1 MTYIS
6 CPKKPGTENFN
17 FYYALHKASLV
28 NGTYMYSLEGPIFLK
43 RGLNIFLTLKI
54 NFSENQ
60 GHCTLRSLQNAY
72 LGGGDSIFYLE
83 GISFLREI
91 KRLNS

>member
-60 GHCTLRSLQNAY
+60 GHCRPIFAKCIDPLY
-72 LGGGDSIFYLE
+72 LGGGILFSIWKGYP
-83 GISFLREI
+83 S
-91 KRLNS
+91 

>member
-6 CPKKPGTENFN
+6 CPKKPGTENFK

-60 GHCTLRSLQNAY
+60 GHCRLCKTHTWV
-72 LGGGDSIFYLE
+72 E
-83 GISFLREI
+83 GILFSIWKGYPSRE
-91 KRLNS
+91 R